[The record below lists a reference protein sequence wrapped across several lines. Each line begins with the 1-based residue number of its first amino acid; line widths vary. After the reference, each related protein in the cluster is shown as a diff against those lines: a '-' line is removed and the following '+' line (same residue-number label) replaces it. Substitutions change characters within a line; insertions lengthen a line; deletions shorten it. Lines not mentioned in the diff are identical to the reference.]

1 MQYLTGQTVNS
12 SSGKQFIGEYDVHG
26 DYFKKWITIIV
37 NNGIPVEIVHSSKVK
52 VKYFMNNE
60 EITEDEK
67 QIMLADRAKMF
78 FDAIKTDDLFLVE
91 VKDDHVYCVMQ

>member
-1 MQYLTGQTVNS
+1 M
-12 SSGKQFIGEYDVHG
+12 H
-26 DYFKKWITIIV
+26 
-37 NNGIPVEIVHSSKVK
+37 PSKVK

-67 QIMLADRAKMF
+67 QITLADRAKTF